1 MKDRDAELAM
11 IAARSLGQIGDTTA
25 VPALTQAYRSDNP
38 RMRYAVVSAL
48 SDLEDPR
55 GDDLLETA
63 SKDKDQN
70 VRHKASEALRDRDDD

>member
-1 MKDRDAELAM
+1 
-11 IAARSLGQIGDTTA
+11 
-25 VPALTQAYRSDNP
+25 
-38 RMRYAVVSAL
+38 MRYAVVSAL